1 MSYGDGGVEDDAGPG
16 EAASGEPA
24 GGVGEVDT
32 FEGTTPDRNITD
44 QERALNQAT
53 ERALDQ
59 VEIQDSKSSP
69 LAAEYKAY
77 ADALAQEGGLNMD
90 TGMNQLFDRGSISN
104 FFFGPKGFNKYRG
117 PMAGGLA
124 GHGGF
129 GESFLEALIY
139 FLTFGAV
146 DVEFS
151 GRDMIGGDFSHGG
164 ANQPMGV
171 EYGVPGMMPG
181 MGTLSLLM
189 PETRVSLDSGK
200 TTIGGGLL
208 GAGNMLANAIGT
220 DKDKPFDIV
229 VNDPYDQEGLG
240 RLVAMGNPS
249 GKAPPPD
256 IGDQDD
262 PLSEVSSLSP
272 SQAAATTGVA
282 AAPVDL
288 EKESNV
294 YAGLLGGTPT
304 IEDRNIFGFAAAQ
317 GGEVQKFSPGGVA
330 GLMGRRP
337 RFGLGDDIG
346 RYNQQQLDLIR
357 QRELAERFGR
367 DTSDPSEGKLGTLG
381 GLFQPR
387 VTPTSFTSFPRLV
400 DGLGGMLS
408 PRPPFPQQR
417 QPLNPETYYHIHEK
431 GEVDYPNF
439 PKQIQPKSPRRPG
452 KTSITDPIKPQP
464 VPEQKVDPYVQP
476 EFIQQNTNQQIV
488 ESVTPATPE
497 AELPVTPVTPV
508 SSPTEAPVV
517 ESPAQQI
524 NPEEGLSSMMQNKEI
539 NISVP
544 SNLTATVEFPE
555 QLTGTINARSGGHV
569 QNYSLGGIAQLLG
582 PAIAGFAGTPLGL
595 VGSAGLGAAAGYG
608 LAGRKR
614 SFSDAIKGAMLGVAG
629 GGLGQVSGAG
639 SAGLGKKGFDF
650 LPGNFGGAANQ
661 ATTLGSTAGFSG
673 YGGGLEKAFSGLG
686 SLGMDQ
692 FKAAAV
698 PLSVGLM
705 GASMTTPA
713 EMPNMAAQPGM
724 QAPKAKTEEERRKLA
739 YRGLSPFTAQ
749 SFVPPTI
756 YAAAK
761 GGTVN
766 PNPQAAIREGGL
778 GGMGLLANL
787 FQQVIAE
794 RQAEGLPI
802 PFLENQNISEQINTE
817 DQTGIFKVAKGGE
830 VPEKETLEEGS
841 FVVPADVVSNIGDGN
856 TSSGFAKLNSMFG
869 KESSDYALGGPIK
882 GPTGGLDDLRQTTI
896 AGEQAAALS
905 DGEYVV
911 SKGDVMRLGDGSNKK
926 GAEKLYAMMDQVRM
940 SKHGTTKQ
948 PESSITLQG
957 LRSMMG

>member
-1 MSYGDGGVEDDAGPG
+1 MSYGDGGVEDDAEAG
-16 EAASGEPA
+16 EAASGDVA

-32 FEGTTPDRNITD
+32 FEGATPDRNITD

-53 ERALDQ
+53 ERALNE
-59 VEIQDSKSSP
+59 VEIQDSKSSQ
-69 LAAEYKAY
+69 LASEYQKY
-77 ADALAQEGGLNMD
+77 ADALAQEDKAN
-90 TGMNQLFDRGSISN
+90 TELFDRGSISN
-104 FFFGPKGFNKYRG
+104 FFFGPKGFNKHRG

-164 ANQPMGV
+164 EQQDMGV

-181 MGTLSLLM
+181 MGMLSLLS
-189 PETRVSLDSGK
+189 PETRVSLDTGK
-200 TTIGGGLL
+200 TTMGGGIL

-220 DKDKPFDIV
+220 DKDKPFDV
-229 VNDPYDQEGLG
+229 VLNDPYAQQGLG
-240 RLVAMGNPS
+240 RLEAMGNPL

-337 RFGLGDDIG
+337 RFGLGNDIA
-346 RYNQQQLDLIR
+346 RPNQQQLDLMYQR
-357 QRELAERFGR
+357 QLAERFGR
-367 DTSDPSEGKLGTLG
+367 DTSDPSEGRLGTLG

-387 VTPTSFTSFPRLV
+387 VTPKFPGFMG
-400 DGLGGMLS
+400 GLGGM

-439 PKQIQPKSPRRPG
+439 PRQIQPKNPRRPG
-452 KTSITDPIKPQP
+452 KPSITDPIKPQP
-464 VPEQKVDPYVQP
+464 VLEQKVDPYVQP
-476 EFIQQNTNQQIV
+476 EFVQQNTTQQIA

-497 AELPVTPVTPV
+497 AELPITPVTPV

-555 QLTGTINARSGGHV
+555 QLTGTVNAKSGGHI
-569 QNYSLGGIAQLLG
+569 QNYSLGGIAQLLA
-582 PAIAGFAGTPLGL
+582 PAVAGFAGTPLGL
-595 VGSAGLGAAAGYG
+595 FGSAGLGAAAGYG

-673 YGGGLEKAFSGLG
+673 YGGGLDKAFSGLG

-698 PLSVGLM
+698 PLTVGLM

-724 QAPKAKTEEERRKLA
+724 QAPKAKTEEERRKMA

-756 YAAAK
+756 YAAAQ
-761 GGTVN
+761 GGTVS
-766 PNPQAAIREGGL
+766 PNPQAAIRGGGL

-856 TSSGFAKLNSMFG
+856 TSSGFAKLNNMFG
-869 KESSDYALGGPIK
+869 KESSDYSLGGPIK

>member
-1 MSYGDGGVEDDAGPG
+1 MSYGDGGVEDDAEAG
-16 EAASGEPA
+16 EAASGDVA

-32 FEGTTPDRNITD
+32 FEGATPDRNITD

-53 ERALDQ
+53 ERALNE
-59 VEIQDSKSSP
+59 VEIQDSKSSQ
-69 LAAEYKAY
+69 LASEYQKY
-77 ADALAQEGGLNMD
+77 ADALAQEDKAN
-90 TGMNQLFDRGSISN
+90 TELFDRGSISN
-104 FFFGPKGFNKYRG
+104 FFFGPKGFNKHRG

-164 ANQPMGV
+164 EQQDMGV

-181 MGTLSLLM
+181 MGMLSLLS
-189 PETRVSLDSGK
+189 PETRVSLDTGK
-200 TTIGGGLL
+200 TTMGGGIL

-220 DKDKPFDIV
+220 DKDKPFDV
-229 VNDPYDQEGLG
+229 VLNDPYAQQGLG
-240 RLVAMGNPS
+240 RLEAMGNPL

-337 RFGLGDDIG
+337 RFGLGNDIA
-346 RYNQQQLDLIR
+346 RPNQQQLDLMYQR
-357 QRELAERFGR
+357 QLAERFGR
-367 DTSDPSEGKLGTLG
+367 DTSDPSEGRLGTLG

-387 VTPTSFTSFPRLV
+387 VTPKFPGFMG
-400 DGLGGMLS
+400 GLGGM

-439 PKQIQPKSPRRPG
+439 PRQIQPKNPRRPG
-452 KTSITDPIKPQP
+452 KPSITDPIKPQP
-464 VPEQKVDPYVQP
+464 VLEQKVDPYVQP
-476 EFIQQNTNQQIV
+476 EFVQQNTTQQIA

-497 AELPVTPVTPV
+497 AELPITPVTPV

-555 QLTGTINARSGGHV
+555 QLTGTVNAKSGGHI
-569 QNYSLGGIAQLLG
+569 QNYSLGGIAQLLA
-582 PAIAGFAGTPLGL
+582 PAVAGFAGTPLGL
-595 VGSAGLGAAAGYG
+595 LGSAGLGAAAGYG

-673 YGGGLEKAFSGLG
+673 YGGGLDKAFSGLG

-698 PLSVGLM
+698 PLTVGLM

-724 QAPKAKTEEERRKLA
+724 QAPKAKTEEERRKMA

-756 YAAAK
+756 YAAAQ
-761 GGTVN
+761 GGTVS
-766 PNPQAAIREGGL
+766 PNPQAAIRGGGL

-856 TSSGFAKLNSMFG
+856 TSSGFAKLNNMFG
-869 KESSDYALGGPIK
+869 KESSDYSLGGPIK